1 MGRQKVNRNKN
12 PPELLILEAVVKRA
26 VLDYR
31 TALKKHNAKQI
42 AELCE
47 FWEWLKRPNA
57 LDLDG
62 DKIKNSVER
71 SLNNGECERG

>member
-1 MGRQKVNRNKN
+1 MDNRNKN

-26 VLDYR
+26 LLDYR
-31 TALKKHNAKQI
+31 TALKKHNAEQI

-62 DKIKNSVER
+62 DKIKKIVER